1 MANLNEI
8 QGVKF
13 VLRMLLSTVLL
24 LLYKPEDTEGDVTRN
39 LRND

>member
-24 LLYKPEDTEGDVTRN
+24 LYKPEDTEGDVTRN